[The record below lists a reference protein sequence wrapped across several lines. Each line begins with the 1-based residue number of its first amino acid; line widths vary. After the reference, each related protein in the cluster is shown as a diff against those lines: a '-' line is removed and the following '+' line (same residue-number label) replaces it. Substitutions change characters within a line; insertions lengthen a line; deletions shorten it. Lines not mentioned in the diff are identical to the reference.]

1 VRKEMNQYKNIPE
14 ELKQLP
20 QWVCHRNKIPF
31 NPTTGAP
38 AKAGQP
44 DTWARFEDSVSACSN
59 YDGIGFEF
67 NNNGIVGIDLDHVI
81 ADDGSLSDEAV
92 GIVAMLDSYTEY
104 SPGGKG
110 LHIFVKGDIPV
121 DGRKKGFIEMYK
133 AKRYFTVTGNVYGD
147 LKPINERTEQVMQI
161 FNKYFINP
169 VSANSTMKAD
179 IENACISKGKD
190 YLHIGLEK
198 DAVFKSLWNGE
209 YQSKKC
215 ISESEKDL
223 ALMGKLL
230 YWCSGDADTA
240 IEVFKGSPYALV
252 KDDKH
257 TAKLERSDYLQ
268 RTAMKAMQGLTSTAI
283 LDDEQFIRQQEFS
296 LDDMGNAKRLV
307 FMYGNKIR
315 FSYIK
320 NSWYCWNGKVWQEDE
335 TGEINRLAD
344 KTVEAMYTEAINLS
358 DQDKRDKLLKHASK
372 TRSIAGRKAMIEG
385 AKHLEG
391 IPVTTADFDRD
402 VWLLNLQNGILDLK
416 SGMIY
421 PHNPDFMITQISNA
435 SFNPSATCPR
445 WLDYLDK
452 VTNGNAELIRYMQK
466 AVGYSLTGNTG
477 EECLFILY
485 GTGRNGKGTFA
496 ETLLHLLGSYAR
508 TAQVDSLML
517 KSVSANS
524 ANPDIAR
531 LKGARVVNAAE
542 PQKNARLNESLIK
555 QLTGGD
561 TVTARFLY
569 GKEFEYRPE
578 FKLWI
583 NTNYKPQISGND
595 DGIWSRVKLIPLT
608 VYIPPEKRDPHLKD
622 YLREREIDGIL
633 NWALEGLKL
642 WQKEGLE
649 MPETM
654 KSATMD
660 YRSEMDV
667 MQKFLNECTKGKCNS
682 CVRAIDLYKVYA
694 EWCAENGEY
703 TLSNTKFGREI
714 SRYLSKKSTK
724 NGLVYVGIELTVA
737 LNRAKNDF
745 EEMEYLK

>member
-1 VRKEMNQYKNIPE
+1 MNHFGNIPD

-20 QWVCHRNKIPF
+20 QWVCRKGKIPF
-31 NPTTGAP
+31 NPVTGVP
-38 AKAGQP
+38 AKAGQQT
-44 DTWARFEDSVSACSN
+44 TWARFEDTVNAFHDGG

-81 ADDGSLSDEAV
+81 SEDGSLFVEAAE
-92 GIVAMLDSYTEY
+92 IVAMLDSYTEY
-104 SPGGKG
+104 SPSGKG

-133 AKRYFTVTGNVYGD
+133 AKRYFTMTGKAYGE
-147 LKPINERTEQVMQI
+147 LKPINERYEQVMQI
-161 FNKYFINP
+161 FNKYFT
-169 VSANSTMKAD
+169 NSTPVNST
-179 IENACISKGKD
+179 IEANINNSCSNTGKD
-190 YLHIGLEK
+190 YLSIGLEK
-198 DAVFKSLWNGE
+198 DAVFKALWNGE
-209 YQSKKC
+209 YQSEKC
-215 ISESEKDL
+215 TSESEKDL

-230 YWCSGDADTA
+230 YWCSGNVGTA
-240 IEVFKGSPYALV
+240 IEAFKDSPYARR

-257 TAKLERSDYLQ
+257 IAKLERSDYLQ

-283 LDDEQFIRQQEFS
+283 LDDEQYIRNQEFS

-307 FMYGNKIR
+307 SMYGHNIR

-320 NSWYCWNGKVWQEDE
+320 NSWYYWNGKVWQEDE

-344 KTVEAMYTEAINLS
+344 KTVEAMYTEAIKLS

-372 TRSIAGRKAMIEG
+372 NRSIAGRKAMIEG
-385 AKHLEG
+385 AKHLQG
-391 IPVTTADFDRD
+391 IPVTTADFDKD
-402 VWLLNLQNGILDLK
+402 VWLLNLQNGVFDLK
-416 SGMIY
+416 SGTLH

-445 WLDYLDK
+445 WLNYLDK

-508 TAQVDSLML
+508 TAQVDSLMI

-595 DGIWSRVKLIPLT
+595 DGIWSRVKLIPFS

-667 MQKFLNECTKGKCNS
+667 MQKFLNECTKEKYNS
-682 CVRAIDLYKVYA
+682 SVRAIDLYKVYA

-714 SRYLSKKSTK
+714 SRYLSKRYDRSGT
-724 NGLVYVGIELTVA
+724 VYLDIELTSP
-737 LNRAKNDF
+737 LLGEQHEFDTEF
-745 EEMEYLK
+745 